1 MKWAIVVFI
10 GVALI
15 SAFYIWRLQTESG
28 LDLALNV
35 PDNIMSGVPFSVQV
49 NFSNNSGSVLNNA
62 KLTVTLPDGV
72 VFYNTSATD
81 KTMQTIPL
89 GNIGQGSLIQQSV
102 TLMMVGPAQSVQTI
116 KAAVDYEPA
125 SLGAQFEKV
134 ATADLQVQ
142 SSGIDLMV
150 SASSTV
156 TSGENFETTVSYTNV
171 SDTDFSNLQ
180 LQMSYPP
187 TFSYVSASLPPDTGN
202 NTWNLGALRQG
213 SQGRI
218 IIKGNLIGGENDSY
232 TMGAQLFEQAVSG
245 NNYLVSSGSATTSI
259 AASPLAI
266 AVHLNGQN
274 DSFVAHTGDALNYT
288 LSYVNG
294 TNATVHNA
302 VITAQLGGDMFDL
315 SSVSAQAASQSQP
328 GVMIWNAANTPAL
341 ASLAPGS
348 AGVVTFSVNV
358 KKAFAV
364 QQFSDKNY
372 SLVVNGGIAAPAP
385 TTDIGPLISKARM
398 ETKVAGTIG
407 IRTKVLF
414 RDAASGIL
422 NQGIFPPVANQTT
435 QFTVHMLLSGAA
447 TDMSNITVQSTLGQ
461 GVKMIG
467 TPQSNSGSLPQF
479 DPITRQITWN
489 VNQLQANQGVVG
501 DPIEAVFQIEATP
514 QESQVGTYMPLITGT
529 TVQAT
534 DTFTGGPVTGSAPDV
549 TTQLPDDPTVT
560 VQGVV
565 QPQGQ
570 QSAQVTNGTQTQ

>member
-1 MKWAIVVFI
+1 MKWAIVVLI
-10 GVALI
+10 GVALV
-15 SAFYIWRLQTESG
+15 SAFYIWHLQSESG
-28 LDLALNV
+28 LDLALSV
-35 PDNIMSGVPFSVQV
+35 PDNIMSGVPFDVQV

-62 KLTVTLPDGV
+62 KLIVTLPDGV
-72 VFYNTSATD
+72 VFYNTSSTD
-81 KTMQTIPL
+81 KSMQTIPL

-116 KAAVDYEPA
+116 KAALDYEPA
-125 SLGAQFEKV
+125 SLGAQFEKT

-142 SSGIDLMV
+142 SSGVDLMV

-171 SDTDFSNLQ
+171 SDVDFNDLQ

-187 TFSYVSASLPPDTGN
+187 TFSYVTASLPPDTGN
-202 NTWNLGALRQG
+202 NTWNLGALRRG
-213 SQGRI
+213 SQGQI

-232 TMGAQLFEQAVSG
+232 TMGAQLFEQSASG
-245 NNYLVSSGSATTSI
+245 NNYLVSTGSATTSI
-259 AASPLAI
+259 AASPLSLS
-266 AVHLNGQN
+266 VHLNGEN
-274 DSFVAHTGDALNYT
+274 DSFVAHTGDTLNYT

-294 TNATVHNA
+294 TTAIVHDA
-302 VITAQLGGDMFDL
+302 VITAQLGGGMFDTG
-315 SSVSAQAASQSQP
+315 SVSAQGVAQPQP
-328 GVMIWNAANTPAL
+328 GVLVWNSANTPAL
-341 ASLAPGS
+341 ASLPPGS

-385 TTDIGPLISKARM
+385 TADIGPLISKTRM
-398 ETKVAGTIG
+398 ETKIAGTIG

-422 NQGIFPPVANQTT
+422 NQGVFPPIVNQST
-435 QFTVHMLLSGAA
+435 QFTVHMLLSGTA
-447 TDMSNITVQSTLGQ
+447 TDMSNITVQSTLGEN
-461 GVKMIG
+461 VKMIG
-467 TPQSNSGSLPQF
+467 TPQSNSGTLPQF
-479 DPITRQITWN
+479 DPNTRQITWQ
-489 VNQLQANQGVVG
+489 VNQLQANQGVIG
-501 DPIEAVFQIEATP
+501 GPIEAVFQIEATP
-514 QESQVGTYMPLITGT
+514 QASQVGTYMPLMSGT

-534 DTFTGGPVTGSAPDV
+534 DTFTGGQVTGSAPDA

-570 QSAQVTNGTQTQ
+570 QP